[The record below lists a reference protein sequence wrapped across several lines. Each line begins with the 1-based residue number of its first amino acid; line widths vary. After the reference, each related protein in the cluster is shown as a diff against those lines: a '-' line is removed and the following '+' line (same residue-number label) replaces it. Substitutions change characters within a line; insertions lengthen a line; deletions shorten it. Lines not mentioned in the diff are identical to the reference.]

1 MTKTM
6 MKINNKAQSQMWWI
20 IMAAVIAL
28 IVAVVLLLMFSR
40 GTGKVESGLSA
51 CETAGGACLSE
62 SDCRQQGGNLAP
74 AALFECADTKKC
86 CLSIKK
92 SSTDNS

>member
-51 CETAGGACLSE
+51 CETAGGTCLSV
-62 SDCRQQGGNLAP
+62 SKAVILLQLRCLNVQIQKN
-74 AALFECADTKKC
+74 AA
-86 CLSIKK
+86 
-92 SSTDNS
+92 